1 MIRTQAMTIQLGK
14 NAVTLTLGWRDPV
27 KLRDRNDFTKGMA
40 EGFQRFQ
47 TRMKLLP
54 TQSFDIETI
63 AEFFHND
70 SILQP
75 DTTKIQDMTSGAGV
89 ELTRETAAN
98 IEG

>member
-14 NAVTLTLGWRDPV
+14 SAVTMTLGWRDPA
-27 KLRDRNDFTKGMA
+27 KLRDRGDLTKNMA

-63 AEFFHND
+63 AEFFFND
-70 SILQP
+70 KILSP
-75 DTTKIQDMTSGAGV
+75 DTAKIQDMTSGAGV
-89 ELTRETAAN
+89 ELTREPDEN

>member
-14 NAVTLTLGWRDPV
+14 NAVTLTLGWRDPAQ
-27 KLRDRNDFTKGMA
+27 LRSRDDFTKGMA

-54 TQSFDIETI
+54 TQSFSIETI
-63 AEFFHND
+63 AEFFHD
-70 SILQP
+70 DKILAP
-75 DTTKIQDMTSGAGV
+75 DTTKIQDMTTGAGV
-89 ELTRETAAN
+89 ELTRDSEAN